1 MIGWV
6 LGILLALWI
15 VVLLGVMILGAWT
28 MIQKR
33 RSKKKGA
40 ADS

>member
-15 VVLLGVMILGAWT
+15 LVLLGVMMLGVWS

-33 RSKKKGA
+33 RSKRRQQ
-40 ADS
+40 